1 MGYRRRVFKHG
12 IQSEDIDHALA
23 YPLEVRYHDGYV
35 MVLGS
40 DRPGELLEVAVDGT
54 GQVFHAMK
62 ARPTYSRRL
71 QGAMAARSTKEML
84 HEIERTV
91 DGQGPD
97 AVAWT
102 DDPQLTGITLA
113 QLRLAAAE
121 ADLDAAVAR
130 ARESGKSWRQIGD
143 ILGMT
148 CQGAGKGLTA

>member
-1 MGYRRRVFKHG
+1 MT
-12 IQSEDIDHALA
+12 
-23 YPLEVRYHDGYV
+23 VRSV
-35 MVLGS
+35 
-40 DRPGELLEVAVDGT
+40 
-54 GQVFHAMK
+54 
-62 ARPTYSRRL
+62 
-71 QGAMAARSTKEML
+71 KEML
-84 HEIERTV
+84 REVEQTN

-97 AVAWT
+97 VAAWT
-102 DDPQLTGITLA
+102 SDPCLMDITLA